1 MDGDMN
7 KYQGIID
14 KLLSLRRTNGA
25 DFWATP
31 EGGLAHGGAF
41 STLEASSLLADLG
54 YSPSSPEM
62 LGAAN
67 AIFGN
72 LKEDGRIRTFATGTI
87 YPCQTA
93 NAARTLCRLGYA
105 QDSRLSTTYHY
116 LLESQHSDGGWRCN
130 ASKCGK
136 GPETVFSNPGP
147 TLTVLD
153 VFRYTEYLKS
163 EKKLDKAVAFLL
175 DHWTTRKPLGPCHYG
190 MGSQF
195 MKIEFPVHR
204 YNILNYVYVLSFY
217 DRARMDERFL
227 EALDC
232 VKAKVSNGMLV
243 IENVNRKLKEF
254 ESCKPNRESE
264 LATKYYNGIIDK
276 LMCNAGTVAD

>member
-1 MDGDMN
+1 MN
-7 KYQGIID
+7 GYLGKYKDDIE
-14 KLLSLRRTNGA
+14 KLLGLRHINGA

-31 EGGLAHGGAF
+31 EGGVAHGGAY

-62 LGAAN
+62 VGAAH

-72 LKEDGRIRTFATGTI
+72 LKEDGRIRTFATGSI

-93 NAARTLCRLGYA
+93 NAARTLCKLGYSA
-105 QDSRLSTTYHY
+105 DPRLSATYRY

-130 ASKCGK
+130 ASKYGK
-136 GPETVFSNPGP
+136 GPETVLSNPGP

-153 VFRYTEYLKS
+153 VFRYTDCLNS
-163 EKKLDKAVAFLL
+163 EKKLDKAVEFLL

-190 MGSQF
+190 IGTQF

-204 YNILNYVYVLSFY
+204 YNIFNYVYVLSFY
-217 DRARMDERFL
+217 NRARKDERFL
-227 EALDC
+227 EALGI
-232 VKAKVSNGMLV
+232 VKTRLSNGKIV
-243 IENVNRKLKEF
+243 VEHVDRKLKDLC
-254 ESCKPNRESE
+254 SCKPNTEHE
-264 LATKYYNGIIDK
+264 IATKYYKGIIGNLD
-276 LMCNAGTVAD
+276 MQYRYSG